1 MGSLSDEILDTHLG
15 VYNPDIILETEY
27 EGPTLRWSR
36 QGKCVSKQVDQVSF
50 KRLWTPLPRKIDLA
64 SAAEEATRENAASK
78 VGTSEPSAT
87 LSSAADA

>member
-1 MGSLSDEILDTHLG
+1 MWSLSDEMLDTHLG
-15 VYNPDIILETEY
+15 VYNTDIILETEY
-27 EGPTLRWSR
+27 EGPMLRWNR

-64 SAAEEATRENAASK
+64 SAADEATRENATSK
-78 VGTSEPSAT
+78 VGTT